1 MFSHRVSLGSS
12 GWTISQTF
20 LILDDLDSFEEY
32 SLGVFFLGC
41 SLVYLVYFSFLF
53 LIDVSLLIKLE
64 LHPHHVQPPFK
75 DCGVMLTP

>member
-41 SLVYLVYFSFLF
+41 SLVHLVYFSFF
-53 LIDVSLLIKLE
+53 I
-64 LHPHHVQPPFK
+64 FN
-75 DCGVMLTP
+75 